1 MQVRNIQICNL
12 SNFPKIMRH
21 QRNKTTAHPD
31 RKFGQVFEA
40 GGHSRYVFFPQDL
53 EEEVL
58 GDVQTQAF
66 YGMLDHRGDPA
77 AF

>member
-1 MQVRNIQICNL
+1 M
-12 SNFPKIMRH
+12 
-21 QRNKTTAHPD
+21 AHPD